1 MELHDPL
8 VHKFLD
14 DCYRSGIKDP
24 VRFLIDK
31 MPRVYG
37 FLRGAFPRNILPT
50 DVDGEVE
57 LYGHFLRLEYK
68 HETCLRNG
76 MIPKGQ
82 AQAFKSLVNTGKFTI
97 FYVGHNSNGSITL
110 LDIISN
116 SESGIKIKR
125 IDPCDE
131 GRLWT
136 ACNRWT
142 NHISKQANTK

>member
-14 DCYRSGIKDP
+14 DCYSSGIKDP

-37 FLRGAFPRNILPT
+37 FLKGAFPRNILPT

-57 LYGHFLRLEYK
+57 INGHFLRLEFK
-68 HETCLRNG
+68 HEKCLRNG
-76 MIPKGQ
+76 MVPRGQ
-82 AQAFKSLVNTGKFTI
+82 AQAFKSLVNTGKFTV
-97 FYVGHNSNGSITL
+97 FYIGHNSNGSVTL
-110 LDIISN
+110 LDILAG
-116 SESGIKIKR
+116 SESGIKTKR

-131 GRLWT
+131 SRLRA
-136 ACNRWT
+136 ACERWAVDV
-142 NHISKQANTK
+142 SKK